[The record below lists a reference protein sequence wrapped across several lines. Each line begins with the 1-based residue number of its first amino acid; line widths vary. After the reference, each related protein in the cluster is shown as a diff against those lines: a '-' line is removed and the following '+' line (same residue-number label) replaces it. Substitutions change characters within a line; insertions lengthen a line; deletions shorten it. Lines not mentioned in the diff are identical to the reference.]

1 VFIHKQEKPQNWMI
15 DILNADSKNFHRSG
29 RGSITKKSNVFFKS
43 QKKKLQNP
51 IHPMKSMIIY
61 IDGKYLPEDQAKISV
76 FDHGFLYGDG
86 VFEGIRAYNGR
97 VFRLKEHLD
106 RLYDSAKT
114 IDLQPPFSKEEMA
127 EVICEVLRKN
137 GLTNAYIRPIISRG
151 VGDLGLDPR
160 KCPKPSVVVIA
171 TSWGAMY
178 GDLYDKGLKAVTVSI
193 RRNPADALPPNVKSL
208 NYLNNILAKIEANY
222 KGGDEA
228 IFFDT
233 NGYIS
238 EGSGDNLYIVKNGEI
253 ITPPTLNNLR
263 GITRMVLLEL
273 AKSLGITVKEQNI
286 GYFDLYSADEMIC
299 TGTAAE
305 VAPITWVDGRTIGTG
320 KPGPVTRQL
329 MAAFKTVTEIEGY
342 PINKK

>member
-1 VFIHKQEKPQNWMI
+1 
-15 DILNADSKNFHRSG
+15 
-29 RGSITKKSNVFFKS
+29 
-43 QKKKLQNP
+43 
-51 IHPMKSMIIY
+51 MIIY
-61 IDGKYLPEDQAKISV
+61 IDGKYVAGDQARISV

-86 VFEGIRAYNGR
+86 VFEGIRAYNGKI
-97 VFRLKEHLD
+97 FRLKEHLD

-114 IDLQPPFSKEEMA
+114 IDIAPPLSKEEMT
-127 EVICEVLRKN
+127 EVICEVLRRNK
-137 GLTNAYIRPIISRG
+137 LDNAYIRPIISRG

-160 KCPKPSVVVIA
+160 KCPVPSVIVIT

-178 GDLYDKGLKAVTVSI
+178 GDLYEKGLRAITVSV

-253 ITPPTLNNLR
+253 LTPHTLNNLR
-263 GITRMVLLEL
+263 GVTRMVVLEI
-273 AKSLGITVKEQNI
+273 ARSLGITVKEQNL
-286 GYFDLYSADEMIC
+286 GYFDLYSADEVIC

-305 VAPITWVDGRTIGTG
+305 VAPITWIDGRTIGSG
-320 KPGPVTRQL
+320 RPGPVTRQL
-329 MAAFKTVTEIEGY
+329 MAAFRTVTETEGH

>member
-1 VFIHKQEKPQNWMI
+1 
-15 DILNADSKNFHRSG
+15 
-29 RGSITKKSNVFFKS
+29 
-43 QKKKLQNP
+43 
-51 IHPMKSMIIY
+51 MIIY
-61 IDGKYLPEDQAKISV
+61 IDGKYLPADQAKISV

-106 RLYDSAKT
+106 RMYDSAKT
-114 IDLQPPFSKEEMA
+114 IDLHPPLSKEELT
-127 EVICEVLRKN
+127 EVICELLRKN
-137 GLTNAYIRPIISRG
+137 KLDNAYIRPIISRG

-160 KCPKPSVVVIA
+160 KCPKPSVIVIA

-178 GDLYDKGLKAVTVSI
+178 GDLYAKGLKAITVSV
-193 RRNPADALPPNVKSL
+193 RRNPAEALPPNVKSL

-238 EGSGDNLYIVKNGEI
+238 EGSGDNLYVVKNGEI
-253 ITPPTLNNLR
+253 LTPQTLNNLR
-263 GITRMVLLEL
+263 GVTRMVLIEI
-273 AKSLGITVKEQNI
+273 ARSLGITVKEQNL
-286 GYFDLYSADEMIC
+286 GYFDLYAADEVIC

-305 VAPITWVDGRTIGTG
+305 VAPITWIDGRVIGSG

-329 MAAFKTVTEIEGY
+329 MAAFKTVTENEGTS
-342 PINKK
+342 IHKK